1 MICTAGIF
9 TYIRLTFLS
18 FPCEQLKSA
27 DACLIMVNPR
37 CKDPDA
43 ADASNIMRVIAA
55 KNFHEN
61 IRIIVQLMR
70 YQNKAGISIVI
81 WCFHIFMF

>member
-1 MICTAGIF
+1 
-9 TYIRLTFLS
+9 
-18 FPCEQLKSA
+18 
-27 DACLIMVNPR
+27 MVNPR

-43 ADASNIMRVIAA
+43 ADNANIMRVIAA

-70 YQNKAGISIVI
+70 YQNKVWQHRAAHALPEQGMAASCSSCATGTRYGSIVQL
-81 WCFHIFMF
+81 MRYPNKV